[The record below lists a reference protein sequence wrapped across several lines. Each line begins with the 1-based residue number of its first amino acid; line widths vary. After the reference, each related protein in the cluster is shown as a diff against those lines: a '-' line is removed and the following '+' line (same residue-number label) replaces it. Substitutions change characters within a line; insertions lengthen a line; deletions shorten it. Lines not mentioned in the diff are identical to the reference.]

1 MSSYNILLMQKNSE
15 LKKIGTITTSETST
29 NIFIVPT
36 LVRSVNI
43 FNQNILQIIS
53 NNPNNPNNNLPIIIP
68 GIEDIEG
75 KIFKILRFRRCTVF
89 LIQQNSINGIRFLA
103 YFSDKIFHSG
113 ECFGT
118 SIEYVTKQYILEE
131 ISNVLKLSPELIE
144 DNFGI

>member
-15 LKKIGTITTSETST
+15 LKKIGTIITNESIT
-29 NIFIVPT
+29 NIVIVPT

-53 NNPNNPNNNLPIIIP
+53 ENPRNNLPITIP

-75 KIFKILRFRRCTVF
+75 KIFKILRFRRCTVY
-89 LIQQNSINGIRFLA
+89 LIEQNSINGIRFLA
-103 YFSDKIFHSG
+103 YFSDKIVHSG

-118 SIEYVTKQYILEE
+118 SAEYVTKQYILEE
-131 ISNVLKLSPELIE
+131 ISNVLKVSPELIE
-144 DNFGI
+144 TNFGI

>member
-15 LKKIGTITTSETST
+15 LKKIGSITTSETST
-29 NIFIVPT
+29 NIFIIPT
-36 LVRSVNI
+36 VVRSVNI

-53 NNPNNPNNNLPIIIP
+53 NNPNNLPIIIP

-75 KIFKILRFRRCTVF
+75 KIFKILRFRKCTVY
-89 LIQQNSINGIRFLA
+89 LIEQNSINGIRFLA
-103 YFSDKIFHSG
+103 YFSDKIMHYG

-118 SIEYVTKQYILEE
+118 SVEYVTKQYILEE

>member
-1 MSSYNILLMQKNSE
+1 MSSFNILLMQKNSE
-15 LKKIGTITTSETST
+15 LKKIGTITTSNTST

-53 NNPNNPNNNLPIIIP
+53 NNPNNNLPIIIP
-68 GIEDIEG
+68 GIEDMEG

-89 LIQQNSINGIRFLA
+89 LIEQNSINGIRFLA
-103 YFSDKIFHSG
+103 YFSDKIIHSG

-131 ISNVLKLSPELIE
+131 ISDVLKLSPELIE